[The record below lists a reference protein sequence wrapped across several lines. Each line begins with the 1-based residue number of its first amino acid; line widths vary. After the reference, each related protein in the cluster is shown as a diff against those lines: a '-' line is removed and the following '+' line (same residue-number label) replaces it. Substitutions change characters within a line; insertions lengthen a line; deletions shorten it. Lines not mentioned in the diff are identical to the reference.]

1 MKVVPIYEMTIYN
14 AFLVFIIFSVIGWI
28 SEVIFVGLFV
38 EHKFVNRG
46 FLHGPLCPIYGFG
59 GLVILLLPSRLYS
72 TWIPLF
78 LASMVLCTVVEYFSS
93 WILEKL
99 FHTLW
104 WDYSKLPLNI
114 HGRVCLFMSVLFGF
128 LGLFVIRFAMPYIVA
143 LLNSIGIVW
152 AKRVALIILAIMLVD
167 VTLTVRKLVDFR
179 TALVKIKEFG
189 ESLKTRYGKEEWFK
203 GNTISEMI
211 TSIETQDKLGKEK
224 IHPQLMESIK
234 RLQQKHPTIERF
246 LLRFPTIRSR
256 VYPES
261 MNLLKHHFLLRQEKE
276 NLTSNEKLSQENPTG
291 SE

>member
-1 MKVVPIYEMTIYN
+1 MKKTLGGFFFQFPLLAFTHQKFFFLFCNFQYYFLDMKVLPIYEMTIYN
-14 AFLVFIIFSVIGWI
+14 AFLIFIIFSVIGWI

-59 GLVILLLPSRLYS
+59 ELVILLLPSRLYS

-78 LASMVLCTVVEYFSS
+78 LASMVLCTVVEYLSS

-114 HGRVCLFMSVLFGF
+114 HGRVCLIMSVLFGF
-128 LGLFVIRFAMPYIVA
+128 LGLFVIRLAMPYIVA

-152 AKRVALIILAIMLVD
+152 AKRFALIILAIMLVD

-179 TALVKIKEFG
+179 TALLKIKEFG
-189 ESLKTRYGKEEWFK
+189 ESLKLATEKKNGSKEIQF
-203 GNTISEMI
+203 
-211 TSIETQDKLGKEK
+211 
-224 IHPQLMESIK
+224 
-234 RLQQKHPTIERF
+234 QK
-246 LLRFPTIRSR
+246 
-256 VYPES
+256 
-261 MNLLKHHFLLRQEKE
+261 
-276 NLTSNEKLSQENPTG
+276 
-291 SE
+291 